1 MHANSHR
8 PLGSVRRPNHRRN
21 MVRNG
26 AIHDVCKA
34 RLETLSSVCLYNR
47 MIVERASGLTTV
59 QVVFKARIVL
69 HTMVR
74 NGATDNV
81 LQYLSSS
88 DVLRLKNV
96 SGQWEGYNA
105 PKNLQHYALY
115 LNTRVRFYRDL
126 KRDAI
131 RVQSETSIP
140 QLCKFVDRSEKS
152 VSLFGRMELRTQL
165 DTVSIE
171 LVRGGQLSFKLY
183 PLPLRYGLQT
193 RLWELEV
200 HALS

>member
-1 MHANSHR
+1 
-8 PLGSVRRPNHRRN
+8 

-26 AIHDVCKA
+26 AIHDICKA
-34 RLETLSSVCLYNR
+34 RLETLSSV
-47 MIVERASGLTTV
+47 
-59 QVVFKARIVL
+59 VFKALIVL

-152 VSLFGRMELRTQL
+152 VSLFGRMDLRTQL
-165 DTVSIE
+165 DAVSIE
-171 LVRGGQLSFKLY
+171 LVRGGQSSFKLLC

-193 RLWELEV
+193 WLWELESPCPV
-200 HALS
+200 LE